1 MNVELLQP
9 HWVNG
14 RVFAPGTVLDLPE
27 ACAGNLIA
35 SGAARMLDAVPLDA
49 GMLDAVHEPPPTDN
63 D

>member
-27 ACAGNLIA
+27 ACARNLIEWD
-35 SGAARMLDAVPLDA
+35 AARALCTND
-49 GMLDAVHEPPPTDN
+49 EPPPTDN